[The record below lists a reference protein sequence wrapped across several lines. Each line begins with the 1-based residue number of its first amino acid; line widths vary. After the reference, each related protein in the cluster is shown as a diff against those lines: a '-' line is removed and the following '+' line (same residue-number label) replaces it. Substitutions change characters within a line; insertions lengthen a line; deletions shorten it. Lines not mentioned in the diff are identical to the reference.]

1 MLECARDGVR
11 RLQPA
16 EGAPAQ
22 ALPAETKPPSD
33 IPDWM
38 TADLDTLLDGDA
50 DESVDSDDDDWGDDL
65 NINLGF

>member
-1 MLECARDGVR
+1 
-11 RLQPA
+11 
-16 EGAPAQ
+16 
-22 ALPAETKPPSD
+22 
-33 IPDWM
+33 M